1 MASIN
6 DFAFLNN
13 TAYRQ
18 IYKTI
23 EKAMQ
28 YYSANPNI
36 ACDRFRNSLE
46 CILDHI
52 DVTLKIEK
60 DDCDLYNRIEVLRQ
74 LPEDLINHSII
85 DEMHTLRSVSNLY
98 HHYYDED
105 RDPSKDRVTCYV
117 ALLKVCKWFVEFPIK
132 YKSYLESEE
141 QKRRKRKETRKTIGK
156 IALVSIAIV
165 GAIFGI
171 TKLNNK

>member
-98 HHYYDED
+98 HHYY
-105 RDPSKDRVTCYV
+105 P
-117 ALLKVCKWFVEFPIK
+117 
-132 YKSYLESEE
+132 
-141 QKRRKRKETRKTIGK
+141 
-156 IALVSIAIV
+156 
-165 GAIFGI
+165 
-171 TKLNNK
+171 